1 MRRED
6 PRTVIAQV
14 REVICVTTLEATASK
29 PRVNGAGASNR
40 QRAELRFDVS
50 GRCNFLAGT
59 NAIWRI
65 PCFEHRIV
73 MTLTVE
79 RHRTVGIIF
88 KTKAYSRD

>member
-14 REVICVTTLEATASK
+14 GEVICVTTLEATASK

-50 GRCNFLAGT
+50 GRCNFLAGGKR
-59 NAIWRI
+59 NLEN
-65 PCFEHRIV
+65 PLF
-73 MTLTVE
+73 
-79 RHRTVGIIF
+79 
-88 KTKAYSRD
+88 